1 MKAIIIYDNTRY
13 HKALQAD
20 WGFSCM
26 VYGGGIPTILFN
38 TGANGQILL
47 SNMRKLDITPKMI
60 DVVFISYAH
69 FGHTRGLRT
78 FRTEIQRRKYI
89 LHRHCMATAIKF

>member
-26 VYGGGIPTILFN
+26 VQGGGIPAILFN

-47 SNMRKLDITPKMI
+47 SNMRKLVITPKMI
-60 DVVFISYAH
+60 DVVFISHVPYD
-69 FGHTRGLRT
+69 HTRDLRI

-89 LHRHCMATAIKF
+89 LHRHCMATVIEF